1 MGIFSK
7 STQAQSRQ
15 SEESQKLYGF
25 DESSF
30 RFLAGHKSQPTL
42 EIEIQS
48 IERIIVLRDQ
58 QVVERYEVTAAAR
71 LGQLTIP
78 CNIQGI
84 EGPLIR
90 FEDLVPP
97 NVVSGWEHIHP
108 RVAATAS
115 LDGRFVRDNADDP
128 TYEETRPAINVQL
141 PMNFYLRLMKIHLR
155 SRTEGA
161 RFRLRSFSPQFGASP
176 EIKEDWSWQ
185 RFHDWSVVQGRSPS
199 SWTVLA
205 ESVATW
211 EYRKFDR
218 QR

>member
-7 STQAQSRQ
+7 STQAHPRQ

-25 DESSF
+25 QESTF
-30 RFLAGHKSQPTL
+30 RALAGHKSQPVL

-58 QVVERYEVTAAAR
+58 KAVERYEVTAVAR
-71 LGQLTIP
+71 LGQHAIP
-78 CNIQGI
+78 CDIQGI
-84 EGPLIR
+84 EGPLIQ

-97 NVVSGWEHIHP
+97 NVVGGWEHIHS
-108 RVAATAS
+108 RVAAIAS
-115 LDGRFVRDNADDP
+115 LDGRFVRPNADEP
-128 TYEETRPAINVQL
+128 SYEETRPALNVQL
-141 PMNFYLRLMKIHLR
+141 PMSFYLRLLKVHLR
-155 SRTEGA
+155 SRAESAGL
-161 RFRLRSFSPQFGASP
+161 RLRSFSPQLGASP

-199 SWTVLA
+199 SWTILA

-211 EYRKFDR
+211 EHRKFDR
-218 QR
+218 HR